1 MQRYPWTWKEN
12 AISGKILV
20 GWKRSPRH
28 EDANNANLRDGTGTL
43 DVERE
48 RSLWKARFG
57 GGEALDVDRNA
68 KYGKAALDVE
78 RKPWT

>member
-1 MQRYPWTWKEN
+1 MET
-12 AISGKILV
+12 V
-20 GWKRSPRH
+20 GWKGSPRH
-28 EDANNANLRDGTGTL
+28 GDADRANLRDGTGTL

-57 GGEALDVDRNA
+57 GGETLDVGRKA
-68 KYGKAALDVE
+68 KCGKAALDVE